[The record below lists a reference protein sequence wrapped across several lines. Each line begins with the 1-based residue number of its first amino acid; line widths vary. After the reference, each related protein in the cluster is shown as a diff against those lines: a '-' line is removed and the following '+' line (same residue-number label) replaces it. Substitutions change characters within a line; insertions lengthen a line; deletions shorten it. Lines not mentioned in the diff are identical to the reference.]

1 MSIRSMT
8 GFARAR
14 RNSAAGEAVATVKSV
29 NHRALDLHLHLA
41 AELESLEPK
50 VRDLARKHARR
61 GHVDVRL
68 SFTPAHSAGTT
79 AFNRALFETWLAT
92 FDIASNEYN
101 VHSTPDLNQA
111 LRIPGMLS
119 APREAD
125 LPEEVEAVALGALE
139 DAFVAHAEFRLR
151 EGSQLVDLMK
161 EANARVRLA
170 ADEIAGLRD
179 QVLPYMRQ
187 RLEDRLTELLAK
199 NLPNPDRLAQEAA
212 VLADRSDIAEEIGR
226 LTVHAAELD
235 QMLSS
240 GVEIGKKLDFL
251 LQEMNRETN
260 TILSKTSGAG
270 DIGLRITGL
279 GLDAKTNI
287 ERIRE
292 QGLNIE

>member
-8 GFARAR
+8 GFARVR
-14 RNSAAGEAVATVKSV
+14 RTSPAGEAVATVKSV

-50 VRDLARKHARR
+50 VREQARKYVRR
-61 GHVDVRL
+61 GHVDIRL
-68 SFTPAHSAGTT
+68 SFTQIHSEGAT

-111 LRIPGMLS
+111 LRIPGML
-119 APREAD
+119 AAARDAD
-125 LPEEVEAVALGALE
+125 LPEDVEAVALTALE
-139 DAFVAHAEFRLR
+139 GAFVAHAEFRTR
-151 EGSQLVDLMK
+151 EGAQLVDLIK
-161 EANARVRLA
+161 EANARVRFA
-170 ADEIAGLRD
+170 ADEIAQLRD

-199 NLPNPDRLAQEAA
+199 NLPTPERLAQEAA
-212 VLADRSDIAEEIGR
+212 ILADRSDIAEEIGR

-235 QMLSS
+235 QMLA
-240 GVEIGKKLDFL
+240 GGIEIGKKLDFL

-270 DIGLRITGL
+270 EIGLRITDL
-279 GLDAKTNI
+279 GLEAKTNI

>member
-14 RNSAAGEAVATVKSV
+14 RTSAAGEAVATIKSV

-41 AELESLEPK
+41 AELEALEPK
-50 VRDLARKHARR
+50 VRDAARRNVRR
-61 GHVDVRL
+61 GHVDIRL
-68 SFTPAHSAGTT
+68 SFAPAHSEGAT

-92 FDIASNEYN
+92 FDIASLEYN

-119 APREAD
+119 ASREDD
-125 LPEEVEAVALGALE
+125 LPEEIEAVALGALE
-139 DAFVAHAEFRLR
+139 DAFEAHAAFRVR
-151 EGSQLVDLMK
+151 EGSQLVDLMRD
-161 EANARVRLA
+161 ANSKVRLVA
-170 ADEIAGLRD
+170 AEVAQLRD

-187 RLEDRLTELLAK
+187 RLEDRLTEMLAK
-199 NLPNPDRLAQEAA
+199 NLPSLDRLAQEAA
-212 VLADRSDIAEEIGR
+212 LLADRSDISEEIGR
-226 LTVHAAELD
+226 LQVHADELD
-235 QMLSS
+235 QMLAS

-251 LQEMNRETN
+251 LQEMNREAN

-270 DIGLRITGL
+270 DIGLRITAL

>member
-1 MSIRSMT
+1 MQE
-8 GFARAR
+8 ANVKVRA
-14 RNSAAGEAVATVKSV
+14 AAGE
-29 NHRALDLHLHLA
+29 
-41 AELESLEPK
+41 
-50 VRDLARKHARR
+50 
-61 GHVDVRL
+61 
-68 SFTPAHSAGTT
+68 
-79 AFNRALFETWLAT
+79 
-92 FDIASNEYN
+92 IA
-101 VHSTPDLNQA
+101 Q
-111 LRIPGMLS
+111 
-119 APREAD
+119 
-125 LPEEVEAVALGALE
+125 
-139 DAFVAHAEFRLR
+139 
-151 EGSQLVDLMK
+151 
-161 EANARVRLA
+161 
-170 ADEIAGLRD
+170 LRD

-270 DIGLRITGL
+270 EIGLRVTGL

>member
-8 GFARAR
+8 GFARIR
-14 RNSAAGEAVATVKSV
+14 RSSPAGEAVATIKSV
-29 NHRALDLHLHLA
+29 NHRALDLHLHLP
-41 AELESLEPK
+41 AELEAIEPR
-50 VRDLARKHARR
+50 VRDLARRHVRR
-61 GHVDVRL
+61 GHVDIRL
-68 SFTPAHSAGTT
+68 SFTPAHSEGQT

-111 LRIPGMLS
+111 LRIPGMLAAS
-119 APREAD
+119 RDAD
-125 LPEEVEAVALGALE
+125 LPEDVEALALGVLE
-139 DAFVAHAEFRLR
+139 DAFAAHAEFRAR
-151 EGSQLVDLMK
+151 EGAQLVDLMK
-161 EANARVRLA
+161 EANVKVRA
-170 ADEIAGLRD
+170 AAGEIAQLRD

-235 QMLSS
+235 QMLAT

-270 DIGLRITGL
+270 EIGLRVTDL

>member
-8 GFARAR
+8 GFARIR
-14 RNSAAGEAVATVKSV
+14 RSSPAGEAVATIKSV

-41 AELESLEPK
+41 AELEAIEPR
-50 VRDLARKHARR
+50 VRDLARRHVRR
-61 GHVDVRL
+61 GHVDIRL
-68 SFTPAHSAGTT
+68 SFVPAHSKGQT

-111 LRIPGMLS
+111 LLIPGMLAAS
-119 APREAD
+119 RDAD
-125 LPEEVEAVALGALE
+125 LPEDVEALALGALD
-139 DAFVAHAEFRLR
+139 DAFAAHAGFRAR
-151 EGSQLVDLMK
+151 EGAQLVDLMK
-161 EANARVRLA
+161 EANARVRSA
-170 ADEIAGLRD
+170 AGEIAALRD

-226 LTVHAAELD
+226 LSVHAAELD
-235 QMLSS
+235 QMLTS

-260 TILSKTSGAG
+260 TILSKSSGAG
-270 DIGLRITGL
+270 EIGLRVTGL

>member
-14 RNSAAGEAVATVKSV
+14 RSSAAGEAIATVKSV

-50 VRDLARKHARR
+50 IRDIARRHIRR
-61 GHVDVRL
+61 GHVDIRL
-68 SFTPAHSAGTT
+68 SFTQAQSGGTVT
-79 AFNRALFETWLAT
+79 FNRALFETWLAT
-92 FDIASNEYN
+92 FDVASLEYN
-101 VHSTPDLNQA
+101 VNSTPDLNQA

-119 APREAD
+119 APMETD

-139 DAFVAHAEFRLR
+139 DAFQAQTAFRAR

-161 EANARVRLA
+161 ESNARVRLVA
-170 ADEIAGLRD
+170 AEIAQLRD
-179 QVLPYMRQ
+179 QVLPYLRQ
-187 RLEDRLTELLAK
+187 RLEERLAELLSK
-199 NLPNPDRLAQEAA
+199 TLPSPERLAQEAA
-212 VLADRSDIAEEIGR
+212 ILADRSDIAEEIGR
-226 LTVHAAELD
+226 LQVHADELD
-235 QMLSS
+235 EMLTS

-251 LQEMNRETN
+251 VQEMNREAN

-270 DIGLRITGL
+270 EIGLRITAL
-279 GLDAKTNI
+279 GLDAKSNI